1 MLVVHLLPFL
11 PLDGGHVMVA
21 LAEKLRRGKPLSRVL
36 IERISIVGIALV
48 LLLFAI
54 GLNNDISRFT
64 GP

>member
-1 MLVVHLLPFL
+1 
-11 PLDGGHVMVA
+11 MVA
-21 LAEKLRRGKPLSRVL
+21 LAEKLRRGRPLSRVV

-48 LLLFAI
+48 LVLFVI